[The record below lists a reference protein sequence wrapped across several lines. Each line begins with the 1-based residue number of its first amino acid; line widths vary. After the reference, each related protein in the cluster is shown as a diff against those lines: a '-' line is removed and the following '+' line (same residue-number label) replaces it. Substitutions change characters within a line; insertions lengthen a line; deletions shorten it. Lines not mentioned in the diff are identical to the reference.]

1 MSLALQHK
9 RRTLALGVAGAAAAV
24 AAASLAYSPGEA
36 LSSPANARKHLA
48 LMEVSLDQDLAR
60 LSEMSGRNAAR
71 QDLKRDELLPKYDDY
86 VQRYLQSDLVFP
98 NRVLVQVMIWLFDTA
113 QLDDALA
120 LADIAIEQK
129 QTMPEGFK
137 RRDIQTFVADAVL
150 EWADQ
155 EYQQRR
161 SPEPYL
167 SDLVHRVDGEWDVPE
182 QVQAKYHKL
191 IGIRA
196 MEAQPKEWATALLH
210 LERANELYPKCGV
223 GTRIENCRKA
233 LRKEAVAALGVQPPP
248 ANP

>member
-1 MSLALQHK
+1 MSLALEHK
-9 RRTLALGVAGAAAAV
+9 RRTLALGVAGAAAAT

-48 LMEVSLDQDLAR
+48 LMEASLDQDLAR
-60 LSEMSGRNAAR
+60 LSDMSGRNAAR

-86 VQRYLQSDLVFP
+86 IQRYLQSDLVFP

-129 QTMPEGFK
+129 QAMPEGFK

-150 EWADQ
+150 EWAEAEHQ
-155 EYQQRR
+155 AKR

-167 SDLVHRVDGEWDVPE
+167 SDLVHRVDGEWEVPE

-196 MEAQPKEWATALLH
+196 MEAEPKEWATAVMH
-210 LERANELYPKCGV
+210 LERAHALYPKVGV

-233 LRKEAVAALGVQPPP
+233 LRKAEVAKAAAAGTP
-248 ANP
+248 